1 MALDVGSTIAPY
13 SVTAKIGEG
22 DMGEVYRARDT
33 AAPSEP
39 RLGRA
44 CRKPSRKTLIDLRGR
59 ARFARSFTIVCTVLL
74 ATEVVIAQR
83 SFLSR
88 SPTCGQ
94 IGGQTQ
100 PDLENVRT
108 FCEAVPRDEAIGA
121 YATESR
127 LWVQVSRPLAN
138 QMRADHLRAE
148 HLVLTW
154 MRGWR
159 QQSGFQ
165 SVTVTVK
172 WGDIRIAKGQTTQ
185 SHGDQVTVP

>member
-1 MALDVGSTIAPY
+1 MALTVGSRLGHY
-13 SVTAKIGEG
+13 DVTAKIGEG
-22 DMGEVYRARDT
+22 GMGGVYQARDT

-39 RLGRA
+39 RLGRG
-44 CRKPSRKTLIDLRGR
+44 CRKPSRKTLVDLRGR
-59 ARFARSFTIVCTVLL
+59 SWAASSFTIVCAVLL
-74 ATEVVIAQR
+74 AMEVVIAQR
-83 SFLSR
+83 SFVGR

-100 PDLENVRT
+100 PDLEHVRT

-121 YATESR
+121 YATEST
-127 LWVQVSRPLAN
+127 LWVQVSRPIAN
-138 QMRADHLRAE
+138 QMRADHLRTE

-172 WGDIRIAKGQTTQ
+172 WGDILLAKGQTTQ
-185 SHGDQVTVP
+185 SGGDQVTVP